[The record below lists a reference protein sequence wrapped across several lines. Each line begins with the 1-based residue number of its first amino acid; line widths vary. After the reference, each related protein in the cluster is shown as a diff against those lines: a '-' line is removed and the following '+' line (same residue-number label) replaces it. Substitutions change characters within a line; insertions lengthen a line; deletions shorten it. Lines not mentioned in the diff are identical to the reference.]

1 MISDEASIQ
10 VQKLTE
16 SVVNFSEK
24 LNFYKQRENVLLQE
38 IANLEYIIKQHKEY
52 NKKLNMGE
60 DDIKNQNQNSFE
72 TVIENI

>member
-24 LNFYKQRENVLLQE
+24 LNFYKERENGLLQQ
-38 IANLEYIIKQHKEY
+38 IANLEYILNQHKEY

-60 DDIKNQNQNSFE
+60 DDIENQNQNSFE